1 MLADD
6 ELAAV
11 TLAYQ
16 SQLQA
21 LAESSGGGFRR
32 AFIALGS
39 YERADM
45 DRWLTMIDPL
55 VAATGEAASAA
66 AVAYTSTI
74 TETPPAAI
82 TAAEHA
88 YLAPLDAPF
97 LKAWHH
103 LKAGEL
109 WVDAVQAGADTA
121 TALGM
126 DATQRSARHAAG
138 RAAPDGVVG
147 WRRVLTGKSC
157 EWCALVST
165 QRYRSQDSA
174 TFGHQNCDCSV
185 VSIIGDHD
193 PGRVINSDLLD
204 RLEADGVGDRIYD
217 NRRARDADR
226 AGDNAARRRDVALDE
241 LVIETDPARR
251 RRLTKRAQRW
261 DQQAQKYRSRAA
273 TERAGTK
280 KSRPDGGTGYVD
292 PSGVPVPRP

>member
-21 LAESSGGGFRR
+21 LADAAGGGFRR

-39 YERADM
+39 YDRADM
-45 DRWLTMIDPL
+45 DRWLTMIDQL
-55 VAATGEAASAA
+55 VLATGEAASAA
-66 AVAYTSTI
+66 AVGYTATI
-74 TETPPAAI
+74 TETTPAAV

-97 LKAWHH
+97 LKVWHQ
-103 LKAGEL
+103 LKAGQM
-109 WVDAVQAGADTA
+109 WIDAVQAGADTA
-121 TALGM
+121 TGLGM
-126 DATQRSARHAAG
+126 DTTQRSARHAAG

-174 TFGHQNCDCSV
+174 TFGHSNCDCSV
-185 VSIIGDHD
+185 VSIIGDSD
-193 PGRVINSDLLD
+193 PGRVINGELLD
-204 RLEADGVGDRIYD
+204 RLTDDNVGNRIYD
-217 NRRARDADR
+217 NRLARNSDR
-226 AGDNAARRRDVALDE
+226 AADNAARRRDDTLNE
-241 LVIETDPARR
+241 LTAEADPARR
-251 RRLTKRAQRW
+251 RRLTERARRW
-261 DQQAQKYRSRAA
+261 DQQAQTYRARAA
-273 TERAGTK
+273 EQRARPQ
-280 KSRPDGGTGYVD
+280 KSRPDGVTGYVD